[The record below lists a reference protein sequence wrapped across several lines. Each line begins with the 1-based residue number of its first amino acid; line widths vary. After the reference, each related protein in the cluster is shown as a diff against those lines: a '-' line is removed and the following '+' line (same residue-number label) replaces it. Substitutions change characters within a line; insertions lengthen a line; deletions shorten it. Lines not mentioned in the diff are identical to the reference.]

1 MAVTRK
7 LISPAE
13 AQTPRSVYVHVP
25 FCLRR
30 CGYCNFTLVAGRDDL
45 IEGYL
50 EAIEREMR
58 QLDAPHEV
66 DTIFYGGGTPTHL
79 PTPQLRRLLQL
90 TIERFPPAAGCEW
103 SVEANPADLSD
114 EKLDLLAE
122 FGVQR
127 ISLGVQSF
135 RDGKL
140 QILERDHRANDAI
153 DAARRVRAKFPRLAI
168 DLIFATPGE
177 TVEMWR
183 DEVRHAIEMGADH
196 VSTYGL
202 TFEKGTTF
210 WNRLLHDDLQE
221 VDEETQR
228 DQYLSGIEILAAA
241 GFEHYEVSNF
251 ALPDCRCAHNE
262 NYWLGGGYY
271 AFGPGAARY
280 VGGRRETNHRSTSR
294 YIQLMLGGK
303 SPVAESEE
311 LTPEETA
318 RERLIFGM
326 RRLEGID
333 PADFAAATGFTIDQL
348 AGETMNKLAS
358 NGLIERTVD
367 RIRLTRAGLL
377 VSDSIWPELL

>member
-1 MAVTRK
+1 MTRK
-7 LISPAE
+7 LISPAA
-13 AQTPRSVYVHVP
+13 AQTPHSVYVHVP

-45 IEGYL
+45 IGDYL
-50 EAIEREMR
+50 AAIEREMETVA
-58 QLDAPHEV
+58 APHQV

-79 PTPQLRRLLQL
+79 PTPHLEQLLKL
-90 TIERFPPAAGCEW
+90 TIDRFPPAEGYEW

-114 EKLDLLAE
+114 EKLDLLAQY
-122 FGVQR
+122 GVNR

-135 RDGKL
+135 RDAKL
-140 QILERDHRANDAI
+140 ELLERDHRAADAI
-153 DAARRVRAKFPRLAI
+153 DAAQRVRAKFDRLAI
-168 DLIFATPGE
+168 DLIFAAPGE
-177 TVEMWR
+177 TVDMWR
-183 DEVRHAIEMGADH
+183 DDVRQAIDLGADH
-196 VSTYGL
+196 LSTYGL

-210 WNRLLHDDLQE
+210 WNRLLHDDLEE
-221 VDEETQR
+221 VDEEVQR
-228 DQYLSGIEILAAA
+228 EQYLAGIEMASAA

-251 ALPDCRCAHNE
+251 ARPDCRCAHNE

-280 VGGRRETNHRSTSR
+280 VGGRRETNHRSTTR
-294 YIQLMLGGK
+294 YIQKMLSGE
-303 SPVAESEE
+303 SAVAEAEE
-311 LTPEETA
+311 LTPEELA

-333 PADFAAATGFTIDQL
+333 PTDFAAATGFEVDQL
-348 AGETMNKLAS
+348 AAQPMHDLES
-358 NGLIERTVD
+358 HGLIERISE